1 MNRNISANDHDVK
14 DNENVIIK
22 TMSPLKDFIKNQWRL
37 QIAGGKTHSTY
48 WKSFFVVEFYRSEVR
63 LQVRGQVLL

>member
-22 TMSPLKDFIKNQWRL
+22 TMSPLKDFIKNQ
-37 QIAGGKTHSTY
+37 
-48 WKSFFVVEFYRSEVR
+48 
-63 LQVRGQVLL
+63 